1 MSSRFFLYL
10 GLGLIFLALIFL
22 PAKVRFV
29 VQPDV
34 GETELW
40 HVGPIFTFL
49 IGIWSLPSL
58 LLGAIESSASKKA
71 VLLPLTLILCFVNV
85 VLAGLLWDAASFWHS
100 MLIQWLI
107 NYSPFLAPCLIVDV
121 ATFLYF
127 TKEVKFTTNLK
138 SPKIRVLSIIV
149 LTAAPL
155 WLAAI
160 LLYMWL
166 ATVF

>member
-1 MSSRFFLYL
+1 MNSRLFLYL

-22 PAKVRFV
+22 PAQVRLV
-29 VQPDV
+29 VQPEV

-40 HVGPIFTFL
+40 HLGPIFTLL

-58 LLGAIESSASKKA
+58 LLGTIESSTSKKA
-71 VLLPLTLILCFVNV
+71 VLLPLTLMLCFVNV
-85 VLAGLLWDAASFWHS
+85 VLARLLWEAASFWRG

-121 ATFLYF
+121 AAFLYF
-127 TKEVKFTTNLK
+127 TKEVRFIITLK
-138 SPKIRVLSIIV
+138 SPKIRVLSIIL
-149 LTAAPL
+149 LTATPL
-155 WLAAI
+155 FLAAI

-166 ATVF
+166 VIIL